1 MEDGDFRLST
11 RFLEHHCI
19 TTNLSEKSHNILQ
32 PSLQIF
38 SIKTFFSKLS
48 GGFGYWNMIHPFFLF
63 GSAINHSLLQNPLF
77 WFVWSHCVTHKSQ
90 FCNINSN
97 NLMCRLP
104 GPCCKNFCISW
115 PFSYHSSSKLNERL
129 SAELKSRE
137 SLSNSTK
144 FSAFMLCFSFLF
156 FPNSTIEI
164 SKILI
169 FPCSSYLSL
178 KHVKV

>member
-1 MEDGDFRLST
+1 MAAQRHAALISNFTSQNCSLKTIWEFGNFEK
-11 RFLEHHCI
+11 EHLFSLLGP
-19 TTNLSEKSHNILQ
+19 TTNFFPLQ
-32 PSLQIF
+32 
-38 SIKTFFSKLS
+38 T
-48 GGFGYWNMIHPFFLF
+48 
-63 GSAINHSLLQNPLF
+63 LF